1 MTTNA
6 RGKKFI
12 TYCGH
17 RLSGMS
23 YVRLGRRRARAVIP
37 RVVFAAVCLVFSACV
52 DNASVAGGPKP
63 LYPNNREPL
72 LETKYVKLPLGA
84 VKPKGWLLDQLR
96 VQANGLT
103 GHLPEVWDVMKT
115 TAWKGDTGEMTAKS
129 TARLAGVVKT
139 TTYEGNSGVNVY
151 PECCWARF
159 VPRWLEGL
167 VPLAYELDDPK
178 LKETVDRYMS
188 FLLTVRNP
196 ASVTPSVTGW
206 SHLGRVLPGYYEA
219 TKDERAVKLCGIML
233 DYMSRVRGDHM
244 TPQPEAV
251 QQTRLGMP
259 LSFGWWYYNQTGDA
273 DALRKLEW
281 ISKNCVDY
289 YRDLFNGPMTR
300 SQHIVDIGQ
309 SIQYPVLFYLLAKD
323 ESYKTSVYEGMRKLD
338 RLHGQVTGRW
348 NGDEYLSGLSPTQGS
363 ELCSVTE
370 LVYSLIKS
378 YEALGDPAFA
388 DRLESLVFNAVP
400 GTCTG
405 DWWAHQYDQQANQ
418 VLVSVDRRTWNGNGD
433 SSNIFGFTPNYPC
446 CLSNMH
452 SPFPNY
458 VEYMW
463 MATGDNGLIAAAY
476 GPCEVKAMAGGGTEV
491 TITEET
497 NYPFSGKVKLTV
509 NCPQRTSFPIYLRI
523 PAWARAAVLTLPGGK
538 TSRPQIGSVVK
549 VERAWKPGEV
559 ITLALNARVR
569 TEPRSNRSVSV
580 MWGPLVFSLRIGEA
594 FQKINIPQDRRV
606 FPDFPTGVADWRVD
620 PTTDWNYA
628 LAIDPENPECEI
640 VANAIGSL
648 PFARKGEPVFLPD
661 ASDFTPWS
669 EDVPLVL
676 RVKARKVPEWG
687 MDGASAAPVPASPVN
702 VTTEE
707 AVVELIPYGCTRL
720 RISEF
725 PLVRTISK

>member
-1 MTTNA
+1 V
-6 RGKKFI
+6 KKILCLATCVAICLAFQACSKKASI
-12 TYCGH
+12 D
-17 RLSGMS
+17 
-23 YVRLGRRRARAVIP
+23 GREKA
-37 RVVFAAVCLVFSACV
+37 
-52 DNASVAGGPKP
+52 

-84 VKPKGWLLDQLR
+84 VRARGWLLDQLK

-115 TAWKGDTGEMTAKS
+115 TAWKGDTGAMTAKLS
-129 TARLAGVVKT
+129 GRLAGVVKT

-167 VPLAYELDDPK
+167 VPLAYLLDDPK
-178 LKETVDRYMS
+178 LKEIVDRYMS
-188 FLLTVRNP
+188 FLLTVQDP

-206 SHLGRVLPGYYEA
+206 SHLGRVLPGYFEA
-219 TKDERAVKLCGIML
+219 TKDERAVKLAEVML
-233 DYMSRVRGDHM
+233 NYMSRVRGDHM

-281 ISKNCVDY
+281 IAKNCVDY
-289 YRDLFNGPMTR
+289 YRDLYGGPMTM
-300 SQHIVDIGQ
+300 SQHIVDICQ

-323 ESYKTSVYEGMRKLD
+323 ETYKNCVYEGMKKLD
-338 RLHGQVTGRW
+338 LTNGQATGRW

-363 ELCSVTE
+363 ELCSITE
-370 LVYSLIKS
+370 LVYSLVKCF
-378 YEALGDPAFA
+378 EALGDPAFA

-418 VLVSVDRRTWNGNGD
+418 VLVSVDKRTWHGNGD
-433 SSNIFGFTPNYPC
+433 ASNVFGFTPNYPC

-452 SPFPNY
+452 SAFPNY
-458 VEYMW
+458 VQYMW
-463 MATGDNGLIAAAY
+463 MATGDNGLIAGAY
-476 GPCEVKAMAGGGTEV
+476 GPCEVKAKVGDGTEV
-491 TITEET
+491 AVTEET
-497 NYPFSGKVKLTV
+497 SYPFSDKVKLIVT
-509 NCPQRTSFPIYLRI
+509 CPRRMSFPIYLRI
-523 PAWARAAVLTLPGGK
+523 PSWARTAELTIPGYK
-538 TSRPQIGSVVK
+538 TSRPKNGSIVK
-549 VERAWKPGEV
+549 VERGWKSGDV
-559 ITLALNARVR
+559 ITLAFNAKAR
-569 TEPRSNRSVSV
+569 TEARANNAVAL
-580 MWGPLVFSLRIGEA
+580 MWGPLVFSLRIGES
-594 FQKINIPQDRRV
+594 FRKIDIPQDRRA
-606 FPDFPTGVADWRVD
+606 FPDYPTGVADWRID

-628 LAIDPENPECEI
+628 LAIDPENPRCEI
-640 VANAIGSL
+640 VTGAISSL
-648 PFARKGEPVFLPD
+648 PFARTGEPVWLPG
-661 ASDFTPWS
+661 ASDFIAWS

-676 RVKARKVPEWG
+676 KVKARRVPEWG

-707 AVVELIPYGCTRL
+707 TVVELIPYGCTRL

-725 PLVRTISK
+725 PVARNRSN